1 MKKNLSRRVL
11 ALMLAMLTVII
22 TAAFAGCTKTAT
34 EGGNEA
40 ATTAGENVTEESQ
53 SEAET
58 EATEEAGPIIVQTN
72 PYFAPFEY
80 YSEDAEIV
88 GVDPDIMA
96 KVGEKLGREVQFN
109 NVEFEVI
116 IPNVA
121 SGKICDCGA
130 AGITITEARK
140 EQVDFSIPYFTSI
153 QYVIYP
159 EGMLEPAGQTVEGDN
174 YVLWDQLAGLK
185 IGVQRDTTG
194 DIYVSD
200 EINCSEENGDS
211 FTGVLYGTDA
221 TSAQFDNGQ
230 LATDACGANQ
240 IDVVVLDKLPASY
253 IVTKNEGYECAALY
267 YAGGEGEEDSPTSE
281 DYAIAVN
288 KDQPELLEAINE
300 VLTEMLV
307 VNDETGTSE
316 VEALVAKHFGIDG

>member
-1 MKKNLSRRVL
+1 MKKNLSRRAL
-11 ALMLAMLTVII
+11 ALMLAMLTVILS
-22 TAAFAGCTKTAT
+22 AAFAGCAKTGT
-34 EGGNEA
+34 EGGNESTA
-40 ATTAGENVTEESQ
+40 TAGENVTEESQ

-221 TSAQFDNGQ
+221 SSAQFDNGQ

-240 IDVVVLDKLPASY
+240 IDVVVIDKLPASY

-307 VNDETGTSE
+307 VNDATGMSE
-316 VEALVAKHFGIDG
+316 VEALVAKYFGIDR